1 MLCRLLIADDSPLFR
16 AGLRA
21 LLEQKQEYA
30 VVGEAGDTVTT
41 VELAETLKPDI
52 ILLDIALGTMTGEEL
67 LRELYLRVPACTV
80 LMLSSRSEL
89 EFVMHC
95 LQQGAH
101 GFLLKS
107 ATVQEL
113 ELALQSLRG
122 GGQYLSS
129 AVLPLVIGQAVKQNR
144 RRPQVSATMQLT
156 ARQMEIL
163 RLIARG
169 ESTRSIADGLGL
181 SVKTVEAHRSQI
193 MHRLQI
199 HDVPGL
205 VLFAVREGIIR
216 LND

>member
-21 LLEQKQEYA
+21 LLEQKQEYV
-30 VVGEAGDTVTT
+30 VVGEAGDTVTA

-52 ILLDIALGTMTGEEL
+52 ILLDIGLGTLTGEEL

-144 RRPQVSATMQLT
+144 RRPQVSAAMQLT
-156 ARQMEIL
+156 ARQLEIL

>member
-21 LLEQKQEYA
+21 LLEQKQDYA
-30 VVGEAGDTVTT
+30 VVGEAGDAMST

-144 RRPQVSATMQLT
+144 RRPQVSAAMQLT

>member
-52 ILLDIALGTMTGEEL
+52 IVLDIALGTMAGEEL

-144 RRPQVSATMQLT
+144 RKPQVSAAMQLT

>member
-52 ILLDIALGTMTGEEL
+52 IVLDIGLGTLTGEEL

-144 RRPQVSATMQLT
+144 RRPQVSAAMQLT

>member
-21 LLEQKQEYA
+21 LLEQKQDYA

-52 ILLDIALGTMTGEEL
+52 IVLDIALGTLTGEEL

-144 RRPQVSATMQLT
+144 RRPQVSAAMQLT

>member
-1 MLCRLLIADDSPLFR
+1 MLCRILLADESPLFR

-21 LLEQKQEYA
+21 LLEQKQDYA
-30 VVGEAGDTVTT
+30 VVGETGDGVSA
-41 VELAETLKPDI
+41 VELAEQLKPDI
-52 ILLDIALGTMTGEEL
+52 IMLDMALDALESEEI
-67 LRELYLRVPACTV
+67 LRELCLRVPASMV
-80 LMLSSRSEL
+80 LMLSARSEL
-89 EFVMHC
+89 EFVLKC

-101 GFLLKS
+101 GFLLKT
-107 ATVQEL
+107 ATVLEL
-113 ELALQSLRG
+113 ELALQALKN

-129 AVLPLVIGQAVKQNR
+129 AVLPLVIGQAVKHSR
-144 RRPQVSATMQLT
+144 KRHAGSSTMQLT
-156 ARQMEIL
+156 TRQLEIL

-199 HDVPGL
+199 HDIPGL

-216 LND
+216 IND

>member
-1 MLCRLLIADDSPLFR
+1 MLCRLLLADESPLFR

-30 VVGEAGDTVTT
+30 VVGETGDGISA
-41 VELAETLKPDI
+41 VELAEQLKPDI
-52 ILLDIALGTMTGEEL
+52 IMLDMALGALDSEEV
-67 LRELYLRVPACTV
+67 LRELCLRVPASMV
-80 LMLSSRSEL
+80 LMLSARSEL
-89 EFVMHC
+89 EYVMKC
-95 LQQGAH
+95 LQHGAH
-101 GFLLKS
+101 GFLLKT
-107 ATVQEL
+107 ATVLEL
-113 ELALQSLRG
+113 ELALQALKN

-129 AVLPLVIGQAVKQNR
+129 AVLPLVIGQAVKHSR
-144 RRPQVSATMQLT
+144 KRHAGSSTMQLT
-156 ARQMEIL
+156 TRQLEIL

-199 HDVPGL
+199 HDIPGL

-216 LND
+216 IND

>member
-41 VELAETLKPDI
+41 LELSEQLKPDI
-52 ILLDIALGTMTGEEL
+52 ILLDIALGTLTGEEL

-144 RRPQVSATMQLT
+144 RRTQVSTAMQLT
-156 ARQMEIL
+156 ARQLEIL